1 LITGTNWI
9 GLWTL
14 ITREV
19 GRFFSV
25 YRQTVLPGLISSG
38 LYILVFG
45 FTLERR
51 IAEINGVPYTLF
63 ILPGLL
69 MMNTLMNATSNT
81 SSSMLQMKLL
91 QQLPDILTAPL
102 SAMEISLAYIIG
114 GTVRGTVNGILVMLL
129 GVVLIDMPV
138 HQPLA
143 TIGFIVMVSW
153 AFASMGLILGQ
164 LSDSWDQLAMMQNF
178 FLTPLS
184 FLGGVFYSVNMLPD
198 WAQTLSFFN
207 PIYYMINGIR
217 FTILGVADSPPMTSF
232 TMALIMTIFFS
243 VSAIILMHSGRKIKQ

>member
-1 LITGTNWI
+1 MPGTNWI

-45 FTLERR
+45 FTLEQR
-51 IAEINGVPYTLF
+51 IEEINGIPYTLF

-69 MMNTLMNATSNT
+69 MMNTLTNATANT

-114 GTVRGTVNGILVMLL
+114 GTVRGTVNGILVMFL
-129 GVVLIDMPV
+129 GVILIDMPV
-138 HQPLA
+138 QQPAA

-153 AFASMGLILGQ
+153 CVASMGLVLGQ

-184 FLGGVFYSVNMLPD
+184 FLGGIFYSVNMLPD
-198 WAQTLSFFN
+198 WAQTLSFIN

-217 FTILGVADSPPMTSF
+217 FTILGVADTPPMTSF
-232 TMALIMTIFFS
+232 TMALIMTIFFT
-243 VSAIILMHSGRKIKQ
+243 VSAIMLMHSGRKIKQ